1 MGETRTS
8 AVVLGAGMAG
18 LLAARVAAEFYD
30 SVTVVDRDRLPDHP
44 AHRKGVPQG
53 RHLHSFLS
61 GGTGI
66 LGELFPGILDDLAA
80 AGAVVIDNA
89 DLSGRYAR
97 IGRHELNRTGRLAD
111 PRALAVYSASRP
123 FVEFHVRQRVDKL
136 GNVAFLDG
144 HDALEPV
151 VEHGVVTG
159 VRITNRRNRLT
170 QILHADLV
178 IDATGRSAHTAAF
191 LADHG
196 FGSVPEQR
204 LEPASGYS
212 SQLLRIPPGRIT
224 DQMIFING
232 GRAEP
237 GLLLAAYEHDT
248 WMLAIAHHGDYGAP
262 PADFTAM
269 LAAARQLL
277 PPAIMAGLRDA
288 TPVGDIAVS
297 RDTGALWHRYDR
309 MPRFPAG
316 LVVIGD
322 GLCRLNPLHGQGMTM
337 AALEALAL
345 RDCLRQRGSDLPQR
359 FFRAAGSRIAPIW
372 AANASSDA
380 SPDHSHPIRHRL
392 RGWFADAVGTAAA
405 RDIAVTERIL
415 RMRNLVDPP
424 SRLRDPVLLWRILR
438 ANLPGRRLAHHEP
451 RLGTLAP
458 VPTAGGSH
466 A

>member
-1 MGETRTS
+1 M
-8 AVVLGAGMAG
+8 VLGAGMAG
-18 LLAARVAAEFYD
+18 LLAARVASEFYE
-30 SVTVVDRDRLPDHP
+30 SVTVVDRDRLPDQP
-44 AHRKGVPQG
+44 VHRRGVPQG

-61 GGTGI
+61 RGTGI

-123 FVEFHVRQRVDKL
+123 FVEFHLRRRVDKL

-144 HDALEPV
+144 HEAVAPV
-151 VEHGVVTG
+151 VACGIVSG

-170 QILHADLV
+170 QNLHADLL
-178 IDATGRSAHTAAF
+178 IDATGRAARTTEF
-191 LADHG
+191 IAGHG
-196 FGSVPEQR
+196 FGCVPQQR
-204 LEPASGYS
+204 LDAKWGYS
-212 SQLLRIPPGRIT
+212 SQLLRIPPGRIADRFVFI
-224 DQMIFING
+224 DQ

-237 GLLLAAYEHDT
+237 GLLMVAYEQDT
-248 WMLAIAHHGDYGAP
+248 WMLSVARHGDYGSP

-269 LAAARQLL
+269 LAAAKQIL
-277 PPAIMAGLRDA
+277 PPAVMAALREA

-345 RDCLRQRGSDLPQR
+345 RDCLRQHGPDLPHR
-359 FFRAAGSRIAPIW
+359 FFRAAADQIAPIW
-372 AANASSDA
+372 AMNAAHDSPSDRR
-380 SPDHSHPIRHRL
+380 HPVRHRL
-392 RGWFADAVGTAAA
+392 NRWFADAAATAAS
-405 RDIAVTERIL
+405 RDIAVTERFL
-415 RMRNLVDPP
+415 RVRNLLDPP

-438 ANLPGRRLAHHEP
+438 ANLPAAGKTARRARARTQLAA
-451 RLGTLAP
+451 LAP

>member
-1 MGETRTS
+1 
-8 AVVLGAGMAG
+8 
-18 LLAARVAAEFYD
+18 
-30 SVTVVDRDRLPDHP
+30 
-44 AHRKGVPQG
+44 
-53 RHLHSFLS
+53 
-61 GGTGI
+61 
-66 LGELFPGILDDLAA
+66 
-80 AGAVVIDNA
+80 
-89 DLSGRYAR
+89 
-97 IGRHELNRTGRLAD
+97 
-111 PRALAVYSASRP
+111 
-123 FVEFHVRQRVDKL
+123 
-136 GNVAFLDG
+136 
-144 HDALEPV
+144 
-151 VEHGVVTG
+151 
-159 VRITNRRNRLT
+159 
-170 QILHADLV
+170 
-178 IDATGRSAHTAAF
+178 
-191 LADHG
+191 
-196 FGSVPEQR
+196 
-204 LEPASGYS
+204 
-212 SQLLRIPPGRIT
+212 
-224 DQMIFING
+224 MIFIDE

-288 TPVGDIAVS
+288 TPVDDIAVS

-424 SRLRDPVLLWRILR
+424 SRLPDPVLLWRILR